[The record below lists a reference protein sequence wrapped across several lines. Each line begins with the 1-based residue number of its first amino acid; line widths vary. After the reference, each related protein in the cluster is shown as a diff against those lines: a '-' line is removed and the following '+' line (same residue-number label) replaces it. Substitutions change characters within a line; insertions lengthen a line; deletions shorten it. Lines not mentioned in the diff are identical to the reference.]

1 MLAILFTNVA
11 FASYL
16 IYLIAERK
24 KNCYKSGQFWLALV
38 GLLAAMFVAYYY
50 LYLPG
55 GVSAGMDS
63 TYGL

>member
-24 KNCYKSGQFWLALV
+24 KNCYKSSQFWLALV
-38 GLLAAMFVAYYY
+38 GLLAALFVAFYH

-55 GVSAGMDS
+55 GVTTGMDS
-63 TYGL
+63 GYGL

>member
-24 KNCYKSGQFWLALV
+24 MNCYKTSRFWLALS
-38 GLLAAMFVAYYY
+38 GLLAALFVAYYY
-50 LYLPG
+50 LYLPE
-55 GVSAGMDS
+55 SASTAM